1 MGSTRARKKSTPVK
15 TASTLMVRLDPQS
28 KRCLAE
34 AASLRQISVSD
45 YVRTITVPQAKREI
59 AAAREQVIMLSPEE
73 QLAFWNAL
81 NETPVLT
88 KNQRRLG
95 AIMRGEA

>member
-1 MGSTRARKKSTPVK
+1 MGATRARKKPMAAK
-15 TASTLMVRLDPQS
+15 AASTLMVRLDRES
-28 KRCLAE
+28 KRCLSE

-45 YVRTITVPQAKREI
+45 YVRSVTVPQAKREI
-59 AAAREQVIMLSPEE
+59 AAAREQVIALSPEE

-81 NETPVLT
+81 NDAPVLS
-88 KNQRRLG
+88 KSQRRLG

>member
-1 MGSTRARKKSTPVK
+1 MGSTRLGKKSAAK
-15 TASTLMVRLDPQS
+15 AASTLMVRLDKQS

-45 YVRTITVPQAKREI
+45 YVRTVTVPQAKREI
-59 AAAREQVIMLSPEE
+59 AAVREQVIALSPEE

-81 NETPVLT
+81 NDTPVLT
-88 KNQRRLG
+88 KSQRRLG
-95 AIMRGEA
+95 AIMRGDA